1 MRAKSVTLDW
11 KVFVGLITALVG
23 TGSYAT
29 LCPAPST
36 AATAST
42 APLEHK
48 IELRDTAQAWQN
60 RYMLDS
66 IARVGAKVEKMD
78 RKLDTMMARQ
88 ERYLTEVL
96 ESVNQGNRTQ
106 LAARC
111 PIRTS
116 AYTMLA
122 P

>member
-1 MRAKSVTLDW
+1 MRAKSITLDW

-23 TGSYAT
+23 TGGYAT
-29 LCPAPST
+29 LCPAPS
-36 AATAST
+36 TAST

-66 IARVGAKVEKMD
+66 IARVGAKVEQMD

-96 ESVNQGNRTQ
+96 ESVKQGNPTQ